1 MDQTRST
8 GTNNNNHSSAER
20 GNIDNTHAKNA
31 TQTAALNHGA
41 VEQPG
46 QQESMFRL
54 SNDKDKHWQ
63 TQCLTKQFRTT
74 PSTRAPRVCFY
85 VHVHLKTEITRCRQE
100 TAECGLPRR
109 LSNAVRTDAKCE
121 IVNQSPRTLNLKKT
135 STTSTNVLRKHNQ
148 TNKLTSANTNGQP
161 VEPECVSRR
170 CDNRNA
176 ACFAKC

>member
-1 MDQTRST
+1 M
-8 GTNNNNHSSAER
+8 
-20 GNIDNTHAKNA
+20 
-31 TQTAALNHGA
+31 AL
-41 VEQPG
+41 
-46 QQESMFRL
+46 L
-54 SNDKDKHWQ
+54 SNLANKNRCFVCPTTRINTGKHSVSQ
-63 TQCLTKQFRTT
+63 NNSEQRLQREHH
-74 PSTRAPRVCFY
+74 VY
-85 VHVHLKTEITRCRQE
+85 VFTCTCILRTEITRCRQE

-121 IVNQSPRTLNLKKT
+121 IVNQSPRKLNLKKT

-161 VEPECVSRR
+161 EEPECVSRR